1 MGTTTRTI
9 RSPNGKQSVSLA
21 VVTALAET
29 EGVQPVDIPPV
40 SEHIDL
46 EALENLIESADAD
59 VTVSFSVDDHEITV
73 TGDKTVTI
81 D

>member
-29 EGVQPVDIPPV
+29 KGVQPVDLPPV

-46 EALENLIESADAD
+46 EALENLIESADSD

-73 TGDKTVTI
+73 TGDQTVTI